1 MNRVELKVLGVTYNQ
16 IQTGAYALVLA
27 QKGGVYRIPVVIGIA
42 EAQSIAVRLEH
53 ITTQRPMVHDLF
65 VSFAHAYGVKIS
77 EVFISKFENGVF
89 YSEIKFVGDDDR
101 EIILDSR
108 TSDAIAL
115 AMRADVPIYTTEEIL
130 HETGFIPDDLEVK
143 FNDNIEAEAET
154 MDIKELPTDRLYK
167 LMERCVELEDY
178 EIAAEIKKI
187 ITESEENRGL

>member
-1 MNRVELKVLGVTYNQ
+1 MDRVELTVLGVTYNQ

-42 EAQSIAVRLEH
+42 EAQSIAVRLEK

-65 VSFAHAYGVKIS
+65 VSFAQAYGVKLV
-77 EVFISKFENGVF
+77 EVFIHKFEAGVF
-89 YSEIKFVGDDDR
+89 YSEIKFVSEDR
-101 EIILDSR
+101 EIVLDSR

-115 AMRADVPIYTTEEIL
+115 AMRSGVPIYTTEEIL
-130 HETGFIPDDLEVK
+130 HETGYIPDSLDVK
-143 FNDNIEAEAET
+143 FSDTLEEDVESI
-154 MDIKELPTDRLYK
+154 DIKELPTEQLHQ

-187 ITESEENRGL
+187 INSRDEL